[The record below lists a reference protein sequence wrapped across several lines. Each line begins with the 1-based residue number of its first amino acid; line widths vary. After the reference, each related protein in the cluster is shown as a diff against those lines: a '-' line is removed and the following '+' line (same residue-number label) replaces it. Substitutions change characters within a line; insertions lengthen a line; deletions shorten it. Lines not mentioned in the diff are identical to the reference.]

1 MQYIEGTV
9 AVTQSSAVVTGTNTS
24 WSAEI
29 AVGDLFQVRDV
40 PVLFCVQSVD
50 SDTQI
55 TLSANWTAATESGL
69 SYQIIRDFTANLE
82 LPIPNSGDYDALA
95 VISNAISQ
103 LDVKVANTPLVF
115 TVDIVDGADA
125 FAFDANAP
133 FAFDVVDAWS
143 VNQSVDG
150 GTWKITDGT
159 NDIVPAVT
167 VAASDKDIDRAVQV
181 DDAYNGVAENGTLK
195 VVATG
200 GLDCQVCISCVRA

>member
-1 MQYIEGTV
+1 MQYIEGTIT
-9 AVTQSSAVVTGTNTS
+9 VTNSSAVVTGANTS

-40 PVLFCVQSVD
+40 PVLFIIQSVD
-50 SDTQI
+50 SDTQV

-69 SYQIIRDFTANLE
+69 EYQIVRDFTANLE
-82 LPIPNSGDYDALA
+82 LPLPNSGDYDTLS

-103 LDVKVANTPLVF
+103 MDVLMANTPVVF
-115 TVDIVDGADA
+115 TVDIVDGADT

-133 FAFDVVDAWS
+133 FAFEVVDAWS
-143 VNQSVDG
+143 VNQSADG

-159 NDIVPAVT
+159 NDITPALT
-167 VAASDKDIDRAVQV
+167 VAASDTDIDRAVKV
-181 DDAYNGVAENGTLK
+181 DDAYSSIAKNGTLK

-200 GLDCQVCISCVRA
+200 SLDSKVCISCVRA

>member
-1 MQYIEGTV
+1 MQYIEGTIT
-9 AVTQSSAVVTGTNTS
+9 VTNSSAVVTGTNTS

-40 PVLFCVQSVD
+40 PVLFSIQSVD

-55 TLSANWTAATESGL
+55 TLAANWAAATESGL
-69 SYQIIRDFTANLE
+69 SYQIVRDFTANLE
-82 LPIPNSGDYDALA
+82 LPLPNSGDYEALD

-103 LDVKVANTPLVF
+103 MDVKMANTPLIF
-115 TVDIVDGADA
+115 TVDIAGGVDA

-133 FAFDVVDAWS
+133 FGFEVVDAWS
-143 VNQSVDG
+143 VNQSAVTG
-150 GTWKITDGT
+150 SWKITDGT

-167 VAASDKDIDRAVQV
+167 VAASDKDIDRGVQV
-181 DDAYNGVAENGTLK
+181 DDAYNSIAKNGSLK

-200 GLDCQVCISCVRA
+200 GLDCQVCILCVRA